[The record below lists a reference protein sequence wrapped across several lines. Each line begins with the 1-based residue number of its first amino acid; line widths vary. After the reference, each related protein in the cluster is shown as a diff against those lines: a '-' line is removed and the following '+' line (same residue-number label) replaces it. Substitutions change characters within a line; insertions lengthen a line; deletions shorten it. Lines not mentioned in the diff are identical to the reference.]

1 MEEGTLW
8 ANKAEL
14 YIGLIK
20 ELVRKDIKESDYPIA
35 FWDYCVERCVRI
47 NNTTAKIIFQLHGYN
62 GHTQLTGDEGENFN
76 LCRFKWYDW
85 CCFCNINQEFSL
97 NKENLGQMFGIMR
110 GAEAKW
116 RTGS

>member
-1 MEEGTLW
+1 M
-8 ANKAEL
+8 
-14 YIGLIK
+14 
-20 ELVRKDIKESDYPIA
+20 
-35 FWDYCVERCVRI
+35 
-47 NNTTAKIIFQLHGYN
+47 TAKNIFQFHGSN
-62 GHTQLTGDEGENFN
+62 AHTQLTGDEGEISN
-76 LCRFKWYDW
+76 LCWFKWYDW